1 MTALYSIAII
11 ILSMLVLCLWCC
23 LVAASDADDRAK
35 PSWPAG
41 RNGLSS

>member
-23 LVAASDADDRAK
+23 LVAASDADDRADEIFREIRRVK
-35 PSWPAG
+35 
-41 RNGLSS
+41 